1 MGLRNGTIRNI
12 GLQENRLEQLLFG
25 ANTQGYLFAQAI
37 VAGTKPL
44 LKLGLLKRDSC
55 AALEL
60 GVGVLHVVWRL
71 GVGSARDAAGAV
83 SVSEPR
89 AHFGSSLLVLQHE
102 FGGLMWNLLICRA
115 VLNCLSPRSHTDQL
129 WTTCGGINIAW
140 SFLLCVCTVK
150 ENSREKEKL
159 LVAGVPQDV
168 LAQAH
173 SFSILSLRLC
183 VAY

>member
-1 MGLRNGTIRNI
+1 MVDLLLLLLLDCLPSNLFGLSFQCLTRAKDQLGLRNGTIRNI

-25 ANTQGYLFAQAI
+25 ANTQGYLFAQAT

-44 LKLGLLKRDSC
+44 LKLGLLKPDSC

-102 FGGLMWNLLICRA
+102 FGG
-115 VLNCLSPRSHTDQL
+115 
-129 WTTCGGINIAW
+129 
-140 SFLLCVCTVK
+140 
-150 ENSREKEKL
+150 
-159 LVAGVPQDV
+159 
-168 LAQAH
+168 
-173 SFSILSLRLC
+173 
-183 VAY
+183 